1 MLKPS
6 PLSPFSMTI
15 SSTNEDHIAPQLSA
29 SSDLD
34 NLFGAGPRSGSAAIM
49 GDFETSETSFATR
62 RRMIHVLRCVTKDK
76 GKDGGK
82 DVKDSGKGQIG

>member
-15 SSTNEDHIAPQLSA
+15 SSTNEDHMAPQLSA

-34 NLFGAGPRSGSAAIM
+34 NLFGAGPRSGSAAAMM
-49 GDFETSETSFATR
+49 GDFETSVTSFATR
-62 RRMIHVLRCVTKDK
+62 RRRMIHE
-76 GKDGGK
+76 
-82 DVKDSGKGQIG
+82 